1 MAATLQKPVTLQTLR
16 ERREDILALAQ
27 KHGASN
33 VRVFGSVARG
43 EADAASDVD
52 FLVDFDP
59 KKSLFDLGAL
69 LMDLQDL
76 LEVEVDV
83 VPEDWMRPQV
93 RELAMQDV
101 VPL

>member
-1 MAATLQKPVTLQTLR
+1 MAVTLQKPITLQTLR

-43 EADAASDVD
+43 ESDAASDVD
-52 FLVDFDP
+52 FLVDFVP

-76 LEVEVDV
+76 LGTKVDV

>member
-1 MAATLQKPVTLQTLR
+1 MAVTLRKPLTLQTLR
-16 ERREDILALAQ
+16 ERREDILALAA

-43 EADAASDVD
+43 EADMASDVD
-52 FLVDFDP
+52 FLVEFDP

-69 LMDLQDL
+69 LMDLRDL

>member
-1 MAATLQKPVTLQTLR
+1 MAVTLQKPVTLETLR
-16 ERREDILALAQ
+16 ERREDILALAA

-52 FLVDFDP
+52 FLIEFDP

-76 LEVEVDV
+76 LEVKVDV

>member
-1 MAATLQKPVTLQTLR
+1 MVVTLKTLR
-16 ERREDILALAQ
+16 ERREAILKIAS

-43 EADAASDVD
+43 ESDAASDVD

-69 LMDLQDL
+69 LVDLQDL